1 MKKFFSL
8 VLALVMALS
17 LTTVAW
23 GADPVAKVGTTEFT
37 DLQAAVDAAAL
48 DASKTVTLLDDVT
61 VTATTIGGR
70 LVGINVP
77 AGVTV
82 DGDGYTLTVDGA
94 YSSAGGTN
102 CAVLFHG
109 GTLKDITIVGGNRCI
124 FMDTIDAD
132 VVFDNIVIDTEGS
145 YGFNTGYTGGLTA
158 YTFTATDSV
167 FSGWNSYG
175 AHFASVTFTNC
186 EFVKNADG
194 ICVLRPYNDTTVE
207 DCNFAKGAEIHTEM
221 LAPGEKIEL
230 EDVTVAGEPVTAA
243 NAATL
248 LGDDAATV
256 TVTSVATTSYN
267 VYDANGDLAVA
278 NTTYTAHDGVATD
291 RDTGIGVVDYYTVA
305 DMADRYFVE
314 VAKADKAD
322 ADYYVTLVGQDG
334 VRFYLKEVVS
344 PEYILAKE
352 FNDIGTEC
360 DQLPGN
366 KKYDYF
372 VYVHPVTEEDVY
384 VVACKL
390 ADAEYNVMV
399 GGELI
404 AVKETGM
411 ELVYHDWAIKTINDK
426 HEVVAIECEDCGAVA
441 NVYDSKLAAPKGAWK
456 DDTYGWI
463 ALVAPTASTTPS
475 TDKVESA
482 ETFDAGIAMYV
493 GMSVMAAAGSAVV
506 IGKKKD

>member
-23 GADPVAKVGTTEFT
+23 GVDPVAKVGTTEFT
-37 DLQAAVDAAAL
+37 DLQAAVDAAAS

-109 GTLKDITIVGGNRCI
+109 GTLKDITIVGGNRCVY
-124 FMDTIDAD
+124 MDSVGAN
-132 VVFDNIVIDTEGS
+132 VVFENIFLDTEGS
-145 YGFNTGYTGGLTA
+145 YGFNTGISGGETA

-167 FSGWNSYG
+167 FTGWNSYG
-175 AHFASVTFTNC
+175 PNFASVTFTNC
-186 EFVKNADG
+186 EFIWNDAG
-194 ICVLRPYNDTTVE
+194 TYAVLRPYNDTTVE
-207 DCNFAKGAEIHTEM
+207 DCNFVAGAEIHTEE
-221 LAPGEKIEL
+221 LLTGEKIEL
-230 EDVTVAGEPVTAA
+230 ENVTVAGTPVTAA

-248 LGDDAATV
+248 LGAQAATSV
-256 TVTSVATTSYN
+256 AVTSVATTSYN
-267 VYDANGDLAVA
+267 VYDANGNLVKA
-278 NTTYTAHDGVATD
+278 NTTYAVTDGSYNVKTE
-291 RDTGIGVVDYYTVA
+291 TGSVEYYTIDKLA
-305 DMADRYFVE
+305 GKFVE
-314 VAKADKAD
+314 VAKAD
-322 ADYYVTLVGQDG
+322 ADYYVTLVGQSG
-334 VRFYLKEVVS
+334 ALMYLAEVPYVTYTS
-344 PEYILAKE
+344 AAAYT
-352 FNDIGTEC
+352 NIGTAC
-360 DQLPGN
+360 GQLPGN
-366 KKYDYF
+366 DTKYDYF
-372 VYVHPVTEEDVY
+372 TYSTAAGVPTYWVEDAVAPTE
-384 VVACKL
+384 AL
-390 ADAEYNVMV
+390 MV
-399 GGELI
+399 NGELVF
-404 AVKETGM
+404 VKTAGTTVPHTWEVLT
-411 ELVYHDWAIKTINDK
+411 VNAK
-426 HEVVAIECEDCGAVA
+426 HEVTELVCDNCDAVA
-441 NVYDSKLAAPKGAWK
+441 TVYATKLAAPKGAVK
-456 DDTYGWI
+456 YAPYGWI
-463 ALVAPTASTTPS
+463 AINAPVASTPS